1 MESSYLDSNDY
12 GIKEY
17 TVKETGYTDDKAKK
31 VCIIS
36 LVLRYLAPVVLFLF
50 CKFVLG
56 FIFEITEDVSSI
68 SNLVD
73 LAVMLMVA
81 AYVFSWI
88 LMGKVRR
95 RRRDYYFGRVL
106 MLIYIG
112 DTSLIIPLM
121 MLQWFLLRQA

>member
-36 LVLRYLAPVVLFLF
+36 LVLRYLVPVVIYLFERI
-50 CKFVLG
+50 VLG
-56 FIFEITEDVSSI
+56 FIFEITENVSSL
-68 SNLVD
+68 SMLVE
-73 LAVMLMVA
+73 LGVMLMIA

-95 RRRDYYFGRVL
+95 RRRDYTFGRIL
-106 MLIYIG
+106 MWLYIG

-121 MLQWFLLRQA
+121 MMQWFLLRQA

>member
-36 LVLRYLAPVVLFLF
+36 LALRYLVPVVIYLFERI
-50 CKFVLG
+50 VLG
-56 FIFEITEDVSSI
+56 FIFETIEDVTPI
-68 SNLVD
+68 TRLVS